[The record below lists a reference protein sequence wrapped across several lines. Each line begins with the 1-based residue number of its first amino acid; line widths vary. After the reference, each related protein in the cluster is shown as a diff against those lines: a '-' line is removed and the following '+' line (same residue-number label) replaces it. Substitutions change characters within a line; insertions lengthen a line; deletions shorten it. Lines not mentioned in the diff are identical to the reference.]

1 MDNRVDFSESFL
13 EGNFFF
19 FFCSKTRRN
28 GQTDI
33 QNKQKAKMQV

>member
-19 FFCSKTRRN
+19 FFLE
-28 GQTDI
+28 
-33 QNKQKAKMQV
+33 QNKEKRANRHTE

>member
-19 FFCSKTRRN
+19 FCSKTRRK